1 MKGRL
6 QRCPGRPQEPRGG
19 YLRMVRDTE
28 MTVSG
33 DQRYVPFQGIYKCLD
48 HRDTRTGSQD
58 VIKQEELSVLVRD
71 ERRRLC
77 SLAPLFWTRD
87 HFMSSSLLLRSPWR
101 RGAGGGYHGS
111 WPRPLLQEELPSQGP
126 HEDTSAPGRGEPSE
140 FPGGPPVPL
149 SLPCSASQ
157 QPPTRGCVP
166 AA

>member
-101 RGAGGGYHGS
+101 RGAGGGMSWLLAQTPSPGGAS
-111 WPRPLLQEELPSQGP
+111 WP
-126 HEDTSAPGRGEPSE
+126 
-140 FPGGPPVPL
+140 GPPREHL
-149 SLPCSASQ
+149 SPREGGAIRVSWRPPGSP
-157 QPPTRGCVP
+157 QPPLQCLT
-166 AA
+166 ATTD